1 MRKKAII
8 VLSDSGNIGKTF
20 VASLVLEA
28 LRMTTKVD
36 GYTGDSKHQG
46 FYERYGQRSKSGILL
61 PIEEQNPQQGIGF
74 WDIRDPS
81 KKDSIGAYLNTASS
95 HIVLDMPADS
105 TTAVATCMGSPEE
118 LVALFEF
125 DDSDLYFV
133 PVIGDEKSL
142 RSAHTLQANF
152 GGSAKYVYAINEGL
166 MESRGDKETLA
177 KALSDFGQSPTIVL
191 KQALPQ
197 RVFDEFRHNP
207 IREAYTPR
215 SERRQADGSI
225 SPSDDAYKIQNRGDQ
240 FKMDRLINDTTE
252 AIFKHLA

>member
-1 MRKKAII
+1 MKKKTII

-20 VASLVLEA
+20 VSSLIYEA
-28 LRMTTKVD
+28 LRLTTKVD

-46 FYERYGQRSKSGILL
+46 FYERYGQRSKNGILI
-61 PIEEQNPQQGIGF
+61 PIAQQNPQQGIGF

-81 KKDSIGAYLNTASS
+81 KKDSIGAYLNTTAS

-133 PVIGDEKSL
+133 PVIADEKSL

-152 GGSAKYVYAINEGL
+152 GGSAKYVVAINEGL
-166 MESRGDKETLA
+166 MESRADKETLG
-177 KALSDFGQSPTIVL
+177 KAMSDFGQVPNILL
-191 KQALPQ
+191 KQALAQ

-225 SPSDDAYKIQNRGDQ
+225 NPGDDAYKIQNRADQ
-240 FKMDRLINDTTE
+240 FKLDRLLTDTTE
-252 AIFKHLA
+252 AILKHLS